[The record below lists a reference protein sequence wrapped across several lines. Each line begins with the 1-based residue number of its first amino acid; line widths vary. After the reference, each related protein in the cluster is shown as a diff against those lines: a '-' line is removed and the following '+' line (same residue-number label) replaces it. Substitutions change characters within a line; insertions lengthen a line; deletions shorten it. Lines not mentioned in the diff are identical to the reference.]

1 MKSIYR
7 KIFKDEK
14 LLWLIDEI
22 IESTAGDKGIPLGKY
37 MSQGAG
43 NLYLSPFDHGK
54 KEEKGIKYY
63 YRYMDDMVILHE
75 SKEFLHQLKSEIDE
89 YLKEYLD
96 LEIKDNW
103 QVFPIAIRGIDFLGY
118 RVFPDYILL
127 RKRTLKNIK
136 NRVKHIHK
144 YLARNKL
151 MTHNQWCALNSYNGW
166 LIYCNSY
173 RLRQKYIIPLIGA
186 MEKFYKEVIQNESK
200 RNAGNRKTIRA
211 G

>member
-1 MKSIYR
+1 MLFRS
-7 KIFKDEK
+7 
-14 LLWLIDEI
+14 
-22 IESTAGDKGIPLGKY
+22 
-37 MSQGAG
+37 
-43 NLYLSPFDHGK
+43 
-54 KEEKGIKYY
+54 
-63 YRYMDDMVILHE
+63 
-75 SKEFLHQLKSEIDE
+75 
-89 YLKEYLD
+89 
-96 LEIKDNW
+96 
-103 QVFPIAIRGIDFLGY
+103 FLGY